1 MAFVFLSFVEL
12 VLDGGWNEES
22 KTDLS
27 GQLTAIKEGRA
38 LRANGPSDLRI
49 VEPEVMIRR
58 FRFGTNEIVLGGD
71 GVVSFD
77 SNAIKDEL
85 TVAEVMRTPDKKRL
99 RFGP

>member
-38 LRANGPSDLRI
+38 FRANGPSDLRI

-58 FRFGTNEIVLGGD
+58 FRFGTNEIVLVGN

-85 TVAEVMRTPDKKRL
+85 TVDDVMRTPDKKRL